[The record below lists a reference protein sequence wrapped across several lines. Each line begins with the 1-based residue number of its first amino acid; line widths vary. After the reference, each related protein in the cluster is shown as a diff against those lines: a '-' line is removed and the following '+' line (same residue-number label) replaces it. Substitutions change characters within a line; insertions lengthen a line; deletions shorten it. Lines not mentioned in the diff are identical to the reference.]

1 MDFETWKQ
9 RREEMIREV
18 EQNRLAKELRA
29 SRERRGSGRVFAPVW
44 ELKRAAG
51 RLLKPLRSLRNPTR
65 NGVRSP

>member
-29 SRERRGSGRVFAPVW
+29 SGKRRGSGRVSAPVW
-44 ELKRAAG
+44 ELKRAAS
-51 RLLKPLRSLRNPTR
+51 RLLKLLRILRKPD
-65 NGVRSP
+65 